1 MNFMVVLDQGLP
13 KVKLPGKEK
22 WLIVG
27 LLCLQ
32 VPSTVIFIPLAAVLV
47 LTGILA
53 PLGMMFFAIGTK
65 PLSVAMK
72 LKTEWKSGEDQKIEQ
87 DQHARASAAG

>member
-1 MNFMVVLDQGLP
+1 
-13 KVKLPGKEK
+13 
-22 WLIVG
+22 
-27 LLCLQ
+27 
-32 VPSTVIFIPLAAVLV
+32 
-47 LTGILA
+47 
-53 PLGMMFFAIGTK
+53 MFFAIGTK